1 MAIKNP
7 TALLIELTKYPA
19 AIEEKLPEGAP
30 KLSVTLVDIANK
42 LPVAPDFPMELPDMP
57 APPTFPEGPMPG
69 DLGRRRIVERVEV
82 TPVRT
87 PGVTRPL
94 GAEILS

>member
-7 TALLIELTKYPA
+7 TQLLIELTKYPA

-69 DLGRRRIVERVEV
+69 DLRRNLVERVDV
-82 TPVRT
+82 TPVPTAR
-87 PGVTRPL
+87 VTRPL